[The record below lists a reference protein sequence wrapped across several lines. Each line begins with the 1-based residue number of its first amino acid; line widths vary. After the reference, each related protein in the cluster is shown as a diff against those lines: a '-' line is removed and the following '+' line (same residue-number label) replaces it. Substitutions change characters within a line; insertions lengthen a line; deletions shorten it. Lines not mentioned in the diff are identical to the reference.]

1 MTIGGVPPKL
11 INHGLC
17 ICLSSLQWA
26 EMFLYSSLRH
36 TLLAILL
43 SVTPSHPADLKKQF
57 DNDTFGGSLLFEHM
71 CYLYAKPSSNLTLF
85 MGGIPTGKLWVAY
98 DCLILIQKLENQH
111 D

>member
-1 MTIGGVPPKL
+1 MYLFILPAVSWDVF
-11 INHGLC
+11 IF
-17 ICLSSLQWA
+17 LSSP
-26 EMFLYSSLRH
+26 YITGHSSLGHSESSSR
-36 TLLAILL
+36 LK
-43 SVTPSHPADLKKQF
+43 KKQF